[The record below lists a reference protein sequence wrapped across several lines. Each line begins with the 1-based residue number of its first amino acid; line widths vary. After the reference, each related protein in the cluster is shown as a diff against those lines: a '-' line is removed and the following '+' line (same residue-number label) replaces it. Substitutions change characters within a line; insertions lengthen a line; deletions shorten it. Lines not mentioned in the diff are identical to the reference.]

1 MRVRKTMTAEQLSE
15 QDPDNDPDPAAIP
28 IDPRETARF
37 RSGGIV
43 LLATGVA
50 LLIAGLL
57 IVQFAL
63 LIDQL
68 ISRSPWLGSLAAVV
82 FILALALCA
91 VGIWREIAG
100 LFSLKSNQWW
110 REELS
115 DPDTDLESRKRIAA
129 KWLRLLELPRTTT
142 VETAGRVQSADSSD
156 HLDELLRDRIV
167 SLLDKEVRRRSQK
180 AAYQAAAAKL
190 LIDSP
195 VLESLVFLFFTL
207 RLLRQIGVL
216 HGLRP
221 GLVASLLLYRRVLL
235 DSALLLGVDVVADAT
250 VDMAASNKIVELL
263 GSRGPGAG
271 VAYLRIRRFGRVA
284 ALACCPL
291 PPETRST
298 AIAGAARVAVRAVRT
313 AASSVRSG
321 HSKSKKVL
329 RSMMERVFLRPK
341 RARKAA

>member
-1 MRVRKTMTAEQLSE
+1 MTADQSSE
-15 QDPDNDPDPAAIP
+15 QDTDSDPDPAAIQS
-28 IDPRETARF
+28 DPREPPRL
-37 RSGGIV
+37 RPGGIV

-50 LLIAGLL
+50 LLIGGIL

-68 ISRSPWLGSLAAVV
+68 VSRSPWLGSVAAIV
-82 FILALALCA
+82 FIVALGLCV

-115 DPDTDLESRKRIAA
+115 DPDTDLDSRKRIAA
-129 KWLRLLELPRTTT
+129 KWLRLLEVPRASTI
-142 VETAGRVQSADSSD
+142 ETMSRVQSAESSED
-156 HLDELLRDRIV
+156 VDELLRDRIV
-167 SLLDKEVRRRSQK
+167 SLLDKQVRRRSQK

-207 RLLRQIGVL
+207 RLLRQIGEL

-235 DSALLLGVDVVADAT
+235 DSALLLGVDIVADAT

-271 VAYLRIRRFGRVA
+271 VAYLRVRRFGRVA

-291 PPETRST
+291 PPEIRST
-298 AIAGAARVAVRAVRT
+298 AITGAARVAMRAVRT
-313 AASSVRSG
+313 AASSVKRG

-341 RARKAA
+341 RARKLA